1 MVGKSVW
8 TCVIIS
14 PTQEAGTKERRYRRY
29 PRKTKGSHT
38 FGIAWVSCE
47 RERERRRVA
56 QARDEPA
63 LIPPPPP
70 PHSWTSTLECT
81 RCAYHCGTLDSCPGT
96 LSLARRQRVRERERE
111 GLCQRTW
118 RAMIHPRWSIER
130 QRARTGSPSIPSRC
144 ARPPSRSTRRRIPRD
159 VIYASKVRPNISLY
173 LPCLLPSSSALLRVI
188 VECIILL
195 SGRAGLFVCFGRFGL
210 FIRRVWRMM
219 I

>member
-1 MVGKSVW
+1 M
-8 TCVIIS
+8 
-14 PTQEAGTKERRYRRY
+14 
-29 PRKTKGSHT
+29 
-38 FGIAWVSCE
+38 
-47 RERERRRVA
+47 A

-173 LPCLLPSSSALLRVI
+173 YVLCLLFLRLESALLPRSKII

-195 SGRAGLFVCFGRFGL
+195 LGRAGCLFWSMFVYTPDLEDDDIIWWSSR
-210 FIRRVWRMM
+210 
-219 I
+219 